1 MAAVHHG
8 RGYVFTIQYHLVWCV
23 KFRRKVLDAEVG
35 EELLNEINKIA
46 ADHGVVILEA
56 NADRDHI
63 HLLLD
68 CAPQHYIPNLVKA
81 FKGVSARA
89 LFKKFPDLKEKLWK
103 GHLWN
108 PSYFVATASENTM
121 EQVRVY
127 IRSQQEK

>member
-23 KFRRKVLDAEVG
+23 KFRCKVLNAEVG
-35 EELLNEINKIA
+35 EEFLREINKIA
-46 ADHGVVILEA
+46 ADYGVVILEA
-56 NADRDHI
+56 NTDQDHI

-121 EQVRVY
+121 EQVRAY